1 MKNIIFLSLL
11 LTSLSFSAQEI
22 ITLKDPDSKVL
33 KTKFEESNYQ
43 MNIILTYLKEN
54 FKITKNRYD
63 IKKDKQ
69 MGNTECGFTV
79 DFEKNIKY
87 TYNDCGEASGV
98 RELIVFPPA
107 KIDNLKKWVERIN
120 AAYPMDIKNI
130 WFSGTTEYGP
140 EKKEEGCYYTVKQSK
155 VDSVIEIWCGS

>member
-1 MKNIIFLSLL
+1 MNYLIYKPPNWVVLFFTFIIMKNIIFLSLL

-79 DFEKNIKY
+79 DFEKILN
-87 TYNDCGEASGV
+87 TPTT
-98 RELIVFPPA
+98 IVA
-107 KIDNLKKWVERIN
+107 RRLEYEN
-120 AAYPMDIKNI
+120 ALFFLQPK
-130 WFSGTTEYGP
+130 
-140 EKKEEGCYYTVKQSK
+140 
-155 VDSVIEIWCGS
+155 